1 LYYCEKCAILLASKG
16 FPVNRIN
23 TGESMEINPRKEEV
37 NNFLEELEGV
47 MGLLA
52 KKQQQLNGTIGNAF
66 EVYQEEE
73 ARV

>member
-1 LYYCEKCAILLASKG
+1 
-16 FPVNRIN
+16 
-23 TGESMEINPRKEEV
+23 
-37 NNFLEELEGV
+37 

-73 ARV
+73 ARVEDYYGQFYEIIEEHKRRVIEELKEEYEASIRQTS